1 MLDLSRQLLREFA
14 FSLSLGIVYLL
25 CELCVPVNCDL
36 CFNFEFP
43 PRELASHKAILTR
56 VFLGNLSL
64 TGRLDCYTLGKEWI
78 WR

>member
-14 FSLSLGIVYLL
+14 FSLSLGIVHLL

-36 CFNFEFP
+36 RFSSAFP
-43 PRELASHKAILTR
+43 PRELASHKAILTM

-64 TGRLDCYTLGKEWI
+64 TGRLDCYTLGKERI